1 MEAQGPEGGWA
12 WEADVANGF
21 VEGVWTRIPPP
32 ALNLAGDMADL
43 ALADEGEEDL
53 DGGGLEADEVSARDW
68 INDWVRR
75 LRLGARAC

>member
-43 ALADEGEEDL
+43 ALADEGEEGSRRRRARGGRSIGKRL
-53 DGGGLEADEVSARDW
+53 DQ
-68 INDWVRR
+68 
-75 LRLGARAC
+75 